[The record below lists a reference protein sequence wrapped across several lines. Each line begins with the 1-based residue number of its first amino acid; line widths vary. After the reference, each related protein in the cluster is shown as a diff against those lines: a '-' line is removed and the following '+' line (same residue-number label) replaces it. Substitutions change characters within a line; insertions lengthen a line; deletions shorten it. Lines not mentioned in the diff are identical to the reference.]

1 MIGRNAFGAGPR
13 DVSRRRAMMWGLA
26 LSSLAGLGH
35 ANTPVAP
42 APPHGPEFDVGTD
55 EDSADRVTAPVF
67 LNGKGPFPFMIDTG
81 ANYSAVSNELAAAL
95 SLPDRGPV
103 VLNTI
108 VGPET
113 TGSVEAGEI
122 KVGRKSARNVRMAS
136 MPRRWLGAAGL
147 IGMDQL
153 ASQRLTLDFANA
165 SMKFGGAPA
174 FGDTSAIVVS
184 AQHRSGPLTLVNA
197 RVGGALVTAFL
208 DSGADGTVGNP
219 ALRQLMATR
228 LRRVAYNDMFVP
240 SPLISPTGQTIP
252 GELAVLRSVSVGG
265 MDISNLPIVFAD
277 LHTFRMWDMH
287 EEPAFVLG
295 VDILRRFRSVVI
307 DFRRGEVIFRL
318 PRDGGPAPYT
328 GSRMRRG

>member
-1 MIGRNAFGAGPR
+1 MGAGPR
-13 DVSRRRAMMWGLA
+13 DVSRRRAILWGLA
-26 LSSLAGLGH
+26 MSGAAGF
-35 ANTPVAP
+35 ARASTAVTPP
-42 APPHGPEFDVGTD
+42 APPHGPEFDIGTD
-55 EDSADRVTAPVF
+55 EDSVDRVTAPVF
-67 LNGKGPFPFMIDTG
+67 VNGKGPFPFMIDTG
-81 ANYSAVSNELAAAL
+81 ANYSAISNELAAEL
-95 SLPDRGPV
+95 GLPDRGPV

-113 TGSVEAGEI
+113 TGSIEAAELRLGK
-122 KVGRKSARNVRMAS
+122 KVARDIRMAS
-136 MPRRWLGAAGL
+136 LPRRWLGAAGL

-153 ASQRLTLDFANA
+153 ASQRLTLDFVNA
-165 SMKFGGAPA
+165 TMKFGGTPA
-174 FGDTSAIVVS
+174 FGDTSAIVVQ

-197 RVGGALVTAFL
+197 RIGGALVTAFL

-219 ALRQLMATR
+219 ALRGLMSTR
-228 LRRVAYNDMFVP
+228 LKRAAYNDMFLP
-240 SPLISPTGQTIP
+240 SPLISPTGQQIP

-318 PRDGGPAPYT
+318 PRDNGLAPYV
-328 GSRMRRG
+328 GSRVRRG

>member
-1 MIGRNAFGAGPR
+1 MIGRYAICAEPR
-13 DVSRRRAMMWGLA
+13 DVSRRRALLWGLA
-26 LSSLAGLGH
+26 MSSMAGFSH

-42 APPHGPEFDVGTD
+42 TTPPGPEFDLGTN
-55 EDSADRVTAPVF
+55 EDSSDRVTAPVF
-67 LNGKGPFPFMIDTG
+67 INGKGPFPFMVDTG
-81 ANYSAVSNELAAAL
+81 ANYSAVSNELAVAL
-95 SLPDRGPV
+95 GLPDRGPV
-103 VLNTI
+103 TLNTI

-122 KVGRKSARNVRMAS
+122 KFGKKSTRNVRMAS

-165 SMKFGGAPA
+165 SLRFGGTPA
-174 FGDTSAIVVS
+174 FGDNAAITVQ
-184 AQHRSGPLTLVNA
+184 ARHRSGPLTLVNA
-197 RVGGALVTAFL
+197 RIGGALVTAFL

-219 ALRQLMATR
+219 ALRDLMASR
-228 LRRVAYNDMFVP
+228 LKRVAYNDAFVP
-240 SPLISPTGQTIP
+240 SPLISPTGQRID

-265 MDISNLPIVFAD
+265 MDISNLSIVFAD

-318 PRDGGPAPYT
+318 PRDAGMPPYA
-328 GSRMRRG
+328 GSRVRRG